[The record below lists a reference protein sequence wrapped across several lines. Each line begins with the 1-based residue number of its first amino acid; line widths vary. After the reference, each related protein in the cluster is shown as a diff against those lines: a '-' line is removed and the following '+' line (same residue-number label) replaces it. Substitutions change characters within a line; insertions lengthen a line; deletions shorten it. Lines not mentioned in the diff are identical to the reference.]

1 MNQSE
6 IIAISILGGIALL
19 LLSTGG
25 ISYFSKSK
33 KEYEPTP
40 EELAAAKKHEEKRSK
55 GLGFL
60 TDELYDEL
68 DKRKGGKKTMRNKRK
83 HHKNTKKYK

>member
-33 KEYEPTP
+33 K
-40 EELAAAKKHEEKRSK
+40 
-55 GLGFL
+55 
-60 TDELYDEL
+60 
-68 DKRKGGKKTMRNKRK
+68 
-83 HHKNTKKYK
+83 